1 MMKHKLVN
9 SFLCIAVFFTVF
21 VCAQEKIL
29 SLEECVEIA
38 LKQNAEIVMGEF
50 AVKQAGKDVIVAFSN
65 FLPKVSADMG
75 YTHSVAGPR
84 TTYRIDTRTGLV
96 VPATSTEET
105 SWSSSAGV
113 SVSETIF
120 NGGYNFF
127 NLKQSRALKN
137 SMEYSFNDTKQQT
150 IYIVKERYY
159 NLLAAEKLLGV
170 AEETL
175 KSSEESFKRAE
186 MLFEV
191 GKVPK
196 SDVLKAKVQLETDR
210 LGVIEAQNALAIAR
224 ASLNH
229 VLGFDVN
236 NTIRVVDNLDVP
248 EIEIS
253 YENVIENAFARHPAI
268 RKQEFDLKASRAG
281 IGMAISQYL
290 PSLSVSYAYS
300 WSHKDFN
307 EISHIFDKDYGWYM
321 GATLSLPIFQGF
333 SRYAYFGK
341 ARLAHMS
348 NKEALA
354 QVKREVALEVQQAY
368 FEVQQAKKKI
378 AVTNDAVEAA
388 EEDLRLNK
396 EKYNL
401 GAGTMLDLI
410 DAQVSNTSAQSDHI
424 QALYNYKYAIA
435 RLEKSMG
442 MLEK

>member
-9 SFLCIAVFFTVF
+9 TFLCITVFFTVF
-21 VCAQEKIL
+21 VHAQEKIL
-29 SLEECVEIA
+29 SLEECVEIS
-38 LKQNAEIVMGEF
+38 LKQNADIVMGEF

-65 FLPKVSADMG
+65 FLPKVSTEMG

-84 TTYRIDTRTGLV
+84 TTYRIDTRTGLL
-96 VPATSTEET
+96 VPATSMEET
-105 SWSSSAGV
+105 SWSSSAGA
-113 SVSETIF
+113 SVNETIF

-127 NLKQSRALKN
+127 NLKQSRALKS
-137 SMEYSFNDTKQQT
+137 SMEYNFNDTKQQT
-150 IYIVKERYY
+150 IYVVKERYY

-210 LGVIEAQNALAIAR
+210 LGVIEAQNALVVAR
-224 ASLNH
+224 ASLNY

-236 NTIRVVDNLDVP
+236 NTIKVVDNLDVP
-248 EIEIS
+248 EIEIN
-253 YENVIENAFARHPAI
+253 YEDVIENAFARHPAI
-268 RKQEFDLKASRAG
+268 KKQEFDLKASKAG

-290 PSLSVSYAYS
+290 PSLSVYYAYS
-300 WSHKDFN
+300 WSHKNFN
-307 EISHIFDKDYGWYM
+307 EISHIFDRDYSWYM

-333 SRYAYFGK
+333 SRYAYCGK
-341 ARLAHMS
+341 ARLAYMS
-348 NKEALA
+348 NQEALA
-354 QVKREVALEVQQAY
+354 QAKREVALEVQQAY
-368 FEVQQAKKKI
+368 FEVQQSKKKI

-410 DAQVSNTSAQSDHI
+410 DAQVSYTSARSDHI